1 MSQTQWRSYE
11 QVAHYLLNQMASEFG
26 LRRVE
31 GKQTIRGSRSGT
43 AWEIEAKGVRI
54 GEGEGFIIVE
64 CRRYTTSKQR
74 QEQMGGLA
82 YRILDTGAAGGILVS
97 PLGLQEGAAKV
108 AGAENIQT
116 VILSENSTTTNY
128 LLQFL
133 NIAFLGVT
141 DQLGPVVDTAT
152 VKVIPASHPKTEE

>member
-1 MSQTQWRSYE
+1 
-11 QVAHYLLNQMASEFG
+11 MASEFG

-43 AWEIEAKGVRI
+43 TWEIEAKGVRI
-54 GEGEGFIIVE
+54 GEGAGFIIVE
-64 CRRYTTSKQR
+64 CRRYTTSKQKQEKQK

-133 NIAFLGVT
+133 NNTFLGVT

-152 VKVIPASHPKTEE
+152 VKVIPAS